1 MTRPRPLQLLFLLFV
16 VLGAAPSLRA
26 AGDILLIL
34 DDMGHGYGRARQE
47 ACLSL
52 PVEVAFSVIP
62 GTPRAS
68 WTARRC
74 AEQGRDVL
82 AHLPW
87 QPLRARDSAECSLLR
102 VDAGEE
108 RIRQVVERTRREL
121 PGLVAA
127 NNHQGSRAC
136 LDPDF
141 LARFAAVWAQT
152 GLPFLD
158 SRTVAGSRVPEI
170 LGAAGIPVFENR
182 LFLDHVD
189 EASAIRACLRELE
202 TLARERELTIAI
214 AHPRPATLALLA
226 DWCARLPEGLRLV
239 PASRALV
246 PAAPG
251 GPDAPAPAEPWLAQ
265 RAGTWPGLQV
275 PARAAAHLEVED

>member
-1 MTRPRPLQLLFLLFV
+1 MTRPRAHQLLLLLLV
-16 VLGAAPSLRA
+16 LLGAAPSVRA

-47 ACLSL
+47 ACLAL

-62 GTPRAS
+62 GTPRAAA
-68 WTARRC
+68 TARRC
-74 AEQGRDVL
+74 AGQGREVL

-87 QPLRARDSAECSLLR
+87 QPLHPRDAAERSLLP
-102 VDAGEE
+102 VGAGEE
-108 RIRQVVERTRREL
+108 RIRQVVERARREL

-141 LARFAAVWAQT
+141 LARFAAVWRGT
-152 GLPFLD
+152 GLPFVD
-158 SRTVAGSRVPEI
+158 SRTVAGSRVSEV
-170 LGAAGIPVFENR
+170 LGAAGVPVFENR

-189 EASAIRACLRELE
+189 EPAAIRARLRELE
-202 TLARERELTIAI
+202 DLARERDLTIAI

-226 DWCARLPEGLRLV
+226 DWCAHLPDGLRLV
-239 PASRALV
+239 PASRALA
-246 PAAPG
+246 PAAPA
-251 GPDAPAPAEPWLAQ
+251 APAPAEPWLAQ
-265 RAGTWPGLQV
+265 RLASWPGLEA
-275 PARAAAHLEVED
+275 PARPAAHLELED